1 MSAPL
6 IISPR
11 ESPQFPRE
19 KTQCLPWVFSKLP
32 SFLFKVSL
40 FLQLSLDSRGSPNQG
55 AFDAAHPPLWK
66 LLCRRVISN

>member
-6 IISPR
+6 IVSPR

-19 KTQCLPWVFSKLP
+19 KTQCLPWVFSQPP

-40 FLQLSLDSRGSPNQG
+40 FLQLLQKR
-55 AFDAAHPPLWK
+55 
-66 LLCRRVISN
+66 CI